1 MDEDRWE
8 NIILGEITVL
18 SRLNH
23 PHAAPPPFVASFPIT
38 KLTADITDVCR
49 PPLLPPQH
57 HGSSMGWA
65 GRGHTWS
72 TSPSPMLLC
81 RALPRPNKPPN
92 PGEFHEAAPTTGF
105 PSSSHGSRRT
115 TSVHSGTSLC
125 SEQRMREERMRL
137 SVEPDGLVVK
147 ARGGRGCRRQARP
160 SVTFLHCEA
169 GCKPESLGN
178 WRKGALEPGREETG
192 FYLWVTSSTQ
202 AQATATESCCLL
214 APCRLAVSPGL
225 PTSPAGRPGFTN
237 LHPAPPERPLQTQ
250 GDGPSC
256 WASPLPEPGNPQ
268 TQPCPTS
275 T

>member
-1 MDEDRWE
+1 MQRAFATPHLTALYSYPQASSAYFSGALMDEDRWE

-57 HGSSMGWA
+57 HGSSMAWA

-105 PSSSHGSRRT
+105 PSSSHGSQRT

-125 SEQRMREERMRL
+125 SEQRMREEAFR
-137 SVEPDGLVVK
+137 G
-147 ARGGRGCRRQARP
+147 ARWPCGQSPRWKGMQ
-160 SVTFLHCEA
+160 TA
-169 GCKPESLGN
+169 GTAIGDLP
-178 WRKGALEPGREETG
+178 AL
-192 FYLWVTSSTQ
+192 
-202 AQATATESCCLL
+202 
-214 APCRLAVSPGL
+214 
-225 PTSPAGRPGFTN
+225 
-237 LHPAPPERPLQTQ
+237 
-250 GDGPSC
+250 
-256 WASPLPEPGNPQ
+256 
-268 TQPCPTS
+268 
-275 T
+275 